1 MDFPVVLDVAIG
13 LVVIYFISSLVLSFL
28 MEYIIVRRNWRGDF
42 LYDRLK
48 EMFYSSQGGYY
59 NIIEK
64 VYRHPLVSKLQQ
76 YSYRKP
82 ESLDSNTFARAFIHV
97 LTEVGEDTKVEME
110 NTLNDEKLKSR
121 LSTDEIKDLNKKVNI
136 TSKIDKLR
144 LAFENDKYLDGD
156 GKRIVDALFLNDQK
170 SEIQTS
176 ESENSINKQARE
188 LDQGIKNLEE
198 WFVGFQLRLDYLFKR
213 EVKWYL
219 FIFGFILCAFLNID
233 TINVYKT
240 LLHDEDKRARMVVM
254 GENFATY
261 DYDTLKV
268 SIDSILKKGFV
279 EIEKK
284 IINLRKDSSIHD
296 TIINQVLSKDLSKI
310 KSELYNTT
318 EAVYGDGM
326 GLIGWSKTE
335 WEELIKWSADG
346 YWKYLLLKILGIL
359 ISAFALMFGAPFWH
373 EYLKSMLAV
382 RKVVQPKGFIN

>member
-1 MDFPVVLDVAIG
+1 MNFPVIFDVAIG

-42 LYDRLK
+42 LYERLK

-97 LTEVGEDTKVEME
+97 LTEVGEDTKLEKIKLLEDKKQSTALNPIESTELTEVYAA
-110 NTLNDEKLKSR
+110 NTPMKTLKLALK
-121 LSTDEIKDLNKKVNI
+121 
-136 TSKIDKLR
+136 
-144 LAFENDKYLDGD
+144 NDKYLDGD
-156 GKRIVDALFLNDQK
+156 GKRIVDALFLYDEMNN
-170 SEIQTS
+170 SQTL
-176 ESENSINKQARE
+176 NSGISSNVPSME

-198 WFVGFQLRLDYLFKR
+198 WFIGFKLRLDYLFKR

-219 FIFGFILCAFLNID
+219 FIFGFILCAVLNVDTLNI
-233 TINVYKT
+233 YKT
-240 LLHDEDKRARMVVM
+240 LLHDEDQRAKMVIM

-261 DYDTLKV
+261 EYDTLKV
-268 SIDSILKKGFV
+268 RIDSILTKGF
-279 EIEKK
+279 ERMETKL
-284 IINLRKDSSIHD
+284 INLKDSTEQD
-296 TIINQVLSKDLSKI
+296 TAIKQTITEGLSNIKNDLF
-310 KSELYNTT
+310 NTT
-318 EAVYGDGM
+318 KTVYGDGY

-335 WEELIKWSADG
+335 WEELTKWSADG
-346 YWKYLLLKILGIL
+346 YWKYLLIKILGIL

-382 RKVVQPKGFIN
+382 RKVVQPKGLTN